1 MLEVYVPA
9 TSANIGPGYDCL
21 GLCLDLFNKFTF
33 EELESGLQFE
43 GCDEAFASEDNLV
56 YKTML
61 FFYDRVK
68 PKKIPKG
75 IKISFENNIPI
86 CRGLGRVGSGL
97 FELGSKWM
105 GHLPGGLGI
114 ATIFACAIFAAISGS
129 SVATAVTIGAM
140 AIPEMLKRG
149 YDRKLVVGSV
159 AAGGTLGIL
168 IPPSIPMILYG
179 TITDESVGK
188 LFMSGVVPGALLT
201 VLFIC
206 YIVFASW
213 DKPREPR
220 SSHAE
225 KMKSLRENIWGLFL
239 PVIII
244 GGIYTGI
251 FTPTEAAA
259 VGTVYALAITFF
271 VYRSVTIQDM
281 PAILRATIKTSC
293 MIFSIMIGAMLFGY
307 ILTILQVPQALM
319 RLVTEG
325 DLNRW
330 IVMLGINIMLLIL
343 GCVLETVS
351 IILITL
357 PMLYPIIKALG
368 FDPIWFNVVLLI
380 NMELALI
387 TPPVGMNLFVIKGIS
402 EDSSIQDIIAGA
414 APFAAIMVF
423 EILLLCFVPEIATW
437 LPSVLK

>member
-1 MLEVYVPA
+1 MILAGFSLFIIFLLVIGMPVAFTLSVAGILGIIQFVDVSFLSQVPVIA
-9 TSANIGPGYDCL
+9 
-21 GLCLDLFNKFTF
+21 
-33 EELESGLQFE
+33 
-43 GCDEAFASEDNLV
+43 
-56 YKTML
+56 YKTLDSYVLTSVPLYILMSQIML
-61 FFYDRVK
+61 T
-68 PKKIPKG
+68 
-75 IKISFENNIPI
+75 
-86 CRGLGRVGSGL
+86 GRVGSGL

-225 KMKSLRENIWGLFL
+225 KMKSLRENVWGLFL

-368 FDPIWFNVVLLI
+368 FDPIWLNVVLLI

>member
-1 MLEVYVPA
+1 MILAGFSLFIIFLLV
-9 TSANIGPGYDCL
+9 IGMPV
-21 GLCLDLFNKFTF
+21 
-33 EELESGLQFE
+33 
-43 GCDEAFASEDNLV
+43 AFALSVAGILGIIQFVDVSFLSQV
-56 YKTML
+56 PVIAYKTLDSYVLTSVPLYILMSQIML
-61 FFYDRVK
+61 T
-68 PKKIPKG
+68 
-75 IKISFENNIPI
+75 
-86 CRGLGRVGSGL
+86 GRVGSGL

-351 IILITL
+351 IILIIL

>member
-1 MLEVYVPA
+1 MILAGFSLFIIFLLVIGMPVAFTLSVAGILGIIQFVDVSFLSQVPVIA
-9 TSANIGPGYDCL
+9 
-21 GLCLDLFNKFTF
+21 
-33 EELESGLQFE
+33 
-43 GCDEAFASEDNLV
+43 
-56 YKTML
+56 YKTLDSYVLTSVPLYILMSQIML
-61 FFYDRVK
+61 T
-68 PKKIPKG
+68 
-75 IKISFENNIPI
+75 
-86 CRGLGRVGSGL
+86 GRVGSGL

-140 AIPEMLKRG
+140 AMPEMLKRG

-351 IILITL
+351 IILIIL

>member
-1 MLEVYVPA
+1 MILAGFSLFIIFLLVIGMPVAFTLSVAGILGIIQFVDVSFLSQVPVIA
-9 TSANIGPGYDCL
+9 
-21 GLCLDLFNKFTF
+21 
-33 EELESGLQFE
+33 
-43 GCDEAFASEDNLV
+43 
-56 YKTML
+56 YKTLDSYVLTSVPLYILMSQIML
-61 FFYDRVK
+61 T
-68 PKKIPKG
+68 
-75 IKISFENNIPI
+75 
-86 CRGLGRVGSGL
+86 GRVGSGL

-351 IILITL
+351 IILIIL

-368 FDPIWFNVVLLI
+368 FAPIWFNVVLLI

>member
-1 MLEVYVPA
+1 MILAGFSLFIIFLLVIGMPVAFTLSVAGILGIIQFVDVSFLSQVPVIA
-9 TSANIGPGYDCL
+9 
-21 GLCLDLFNKFTF
+21 
-33 EELESGLQFE
+33 
-43 GCDEAFASEDNLV
+43 
-56 YKTML
+56 YKTLDSYVLTSVPLYILMSQIML
-61 FFYDRVK
+61 T
-68 PKKIPKG
+68 
-75 IKISFENNIPI
+75 
-86 CRGLGRVGSGL
+86 GRVGSGL

-140 AIPEMLKRG
+140 ASPEMLKRG

-351 IILITL
+351 IILIIL

>member
-1 MLEVYVPA
+1 MILAGFSLFIIFLLVIGMPVAFTLSVAGILGIIQFVDVSFLSQVPVIAYQTLDSYVLTSVPLYILMSQIML
-9 TSANIGPGYDCL
+9 T
-21 GLCLDLFNKFTF
+21 
-33 EELESGLQFE
+33 
-43 GCDEAFASEDNLV
+43 
-56 YKTML
+56 
-61 FFYDRVK
+61 
-68 PKKIPKG
+68 
-75 IKISFENNIPI
+75 
-86 CRGLGRVGSGL
+86 GRVGSGL

>member
-1 MLEVYVPA
+1 MILAGFSLFIIFLLVIGMPVAFTLSVAGILGIIQFVDVSFLSQVPVIA
-9 TSANIGPGYDCL
+9 
-21 GLCLDLFNKFTF
+21 
-33 EELESGLQFE
+33 
-43 GCDEAFASEDNLV
+43 
-56 YKTML
+56 YKTLDSYVLTSVPLYILMSQIML
-61 FFYDRVK
+61 T
-68 PKKIPKG
+68 
-75 IKISFENNIPI
+75 
-86 CRGLGRVGSGL
+86 GRVGSGL

-140 AIPEMLKRG
+140 AIPEMLKRS

-402 EDSSIQDIIAGA
+402 EDSCIQDIIAGA

>member
-1 MLEVYVPA
+1 MILTGFSLFIIFLLVIGMPVAFTLSVAGILGIIQFVDVSFLSQVPVIA
-9 TSANIGPGYDCL
+9 
-21 GLCLDLFNKFTF
+21 
-33 EELESGLQFE
+33 
-43 GCDEAFASEDNLV
+43 
-56 YKTML
+56 YKTLDSYVLTSVPLYILMSQIML
-61 FFYDRVK
+61 T
-68 PKKIPKG
+68 
-75 IKISFENNIPI
+75 
-86 CRGLGRVGSGL
+86 GRVGSGL

>member
-1 MLEVYVPA
+1 MILAGFSLFIIFLLVIGMPVAFTLSVAGILGIIQFVDVSFLSQVPVIA
-9 TSANIGPGYDCL
+9 
-21 GLCLDLFNKFTF
+21 
-33 EELESGLQFE
+33 
-43 GCDEAFASEDNLV
+43 
-56 YKTML
+56 YKTLDSYVLTSVPLYILMSQIML
-61 FFYDRVK
+61 T
-68 PKKIPKG
+68 
-75 IKISFENNIPI
+75 
-86 CRGLGRVGSGL
+86 GRVGSGL

-213 DKPREPR
+213 DRPREPR

-368 FDPIWFNVVLLI
+368 FDPIWFNVVLLV

-402 EDSSIQDIIAGA
+402 GDSSIQDIIAGA

>member
-1 MLEVYVPA
+1 MILAGFSLFIIFLLVIGMPVAFTLSVAGILGIIQFVDVSFLSQVPVIA
-9 TSANIGPGYDCL
+9 
-21 GLCLDLFNKFTF
+21 
-33 EELESGLQFE
+33 
-43 GCDEAFASEDNLV
+43 
-56 YKTML
+56 YKTLDSYVLTSVPLYILMSQIML
-61 FFYDRVK
+61 T
-68 PKKIPKG
+68 
-75 IKISFENNIPI
+75 
-86 CRGLGRVGSGL
+86 GRVGSGL

-159 AAGGTLGIL
+159 SAGGTLGIL

>member
-1 MLEVYVPA
+1 MILAGFSLFIIFLLVIGMPVAFTLSVAGILGIIQFVDVSFLSQVPVIA
-9 TSANIGPGYDCL
+9 
-21 GLCLDLFNKFTF
+21 
-33 EELESGLQFE
+33 
-43 GCDEAFASEDNLV
+43 
-56 YKTML
+56 YKTLDSYVLTSVPLYILMSQIML
-61 FFYDRVK
+61 T
-68 PKKIPKG
+68 
-75 IKISFENNIPI
+75 
-86 CRGLGRVGSGL
+86 GRVGSGL

-368 FDPIWFNVVLLI
+368 FDPIWFNVVLLS

>member
-1 MLEVYVPA
+1 MILAGFSLFIIFLLVIGMPVAFTLSVAGILGIIQFVDVSFLSQVPVIA
-9 TSANIGPGYDCL
+9 
-21 GLCLDLFNKFTF
+21 
-33 EELESGLQFE
+33 
-43 GCDEAFASEDNLV
+43 
-56 YKTML
+56 YKTLDSYVLTSVPLYILMSQIML
-61 FFYDRVK
+61 T
-68 PKKIPKG
+68 
-75 IKISFENNIPI
+75 
-86 CRGLGRVGSGL
+86 GRVGSGL
-97 FELGSKWM
+97 FELGSKWT

>member
-1 MLEVYVPA
+1 MILAGFSLFIIFLLVIGMPVAFTLSVAGILGIIQFVDVSFLSQVPVIA
-9 TSANIGPGYDCL
+9 
-21 GLCLDLFNKFTF
+21 
-33 EELESGLQFE
+33 
-43 GCDEAFASEDNLV
+43 
-56 YKTML
+56 YKTLDSYVLTSIPLYILMSQIML
-61 FFYDRVK
+61 T
-68 PKKIPKG
+68 
-75 IKISFENNIPI
+75 
-86 CRGLGRVGSGL
+86 GRVGSGL

>member
-1 MLEVYVPA
+1 MILAGFSLFIIFLLVIGMPVAFTLSVAGILGIIQFVDVSFLSQVPVIA
-9 TSANIGPGYDCL
+9 
-21 GLCLDLFNKFTF
+21 
-33 EELESGLQFE
+33 
-43 GCDEAFASEDNLV
+43 
-56 YKTML
+56 YKTLDSYVLTSVPLYILMSQIML
-61 FFYDRVK
+61 T
-68 PKKIPKG
+68 
-75 IKISFENNIPI
+75 
-86 CRGLGRVGSGL
+86 GRVGSGL

-168 IPPSIPMILYG
+168 IPPSIPMILSG

>member
-1 MLEVYVPA
+1 MILAGFSLFIIFLLVIGMPVAFTLSVAGILGIIQFVDVSFLSQVPVIA
-9 TSANIGPGYDCL
+9 
-21 GLCLDLFNKFTF
+21 
-33 EELESGLQFE
+33 
-43 GCDEAFASEDNLV
+43 
-56 YKTML
+56 YKTLDSYVLTSVPLYILMSQIML
-61 FFYDRVK
+61 T
-68 PKKIPKG
+68 
-75 IKISFENNIPI
+75 
-86 CRGLGRVGSGL
+86 GRVGSGL
-97 FELGSKWM
+97 FELGSKLM
-105 GHLPGGLGI
+105 GHLPVVLGI

>member
-1 MLEVYVPA
+1 MILAGFSLFIIFLLVIGMPVAFTLSVAGILGIIQFVDVSFLSQVPVIA
-9 TSANIGPGYDCL
+9 
-21 GLCLDLFNKFTF
+21 
-33 EELESGLQFE
+33 
-43 GCDEAFASEDNLV
+43 
-56 YKTML
+56 YKTLDSYVLTSVPLYILMSQIML
-61 FFYDRVK
+61 T
-68 PKKIPKG
+68 
-75 IKISFENNIPI
+75 
-86 CRGLGRVGSGL
+86 GRVGSGL
-97 FELGSKWM
+97 FELGSMWM

-351 IILITL
+351 IILIIL

>member
-1 MLEVYVPA
+1 MILAGFSLFIIFLLVIGMPVAFTLSVAGILGIIQFVDVSFLSQVPVIA
-9 TSANIGPGYDCL
+9 
-21 GLCLDLFNKFTF
+21 
-33 EELESGLQFE
+33 
-43 GCDEAFASEDNLV
+43 
-56 YKTML
+56 YKTLDSYVLTSVPLYILMSQIML
-61 FFYDRVK
+61 T
-68 PKKIPKG
+68 
-75 IKISFENNIPI
+75 
-86 CRGLGRVGSGL
+86 GRVGSGL

-213 DKPREPR
+213 DKPRGPR
-220 SSHAE
+220 SSHSE

>member
-1 MLEVYVPA
+1 MILAGFSLFIIFLLVIGMPVAFTLSVAGILGIIQFVDVSFLSQVPVIA
-9 TSANIGPGYDCL
+9 
-21 GLCLDLFNKFTF
+21 
-33 EELESGLQFE
+33 
-43 GCDEAFASEDNLV
+43 
-56 YKTML
+56 YKTLDSYVLTSVPLYILMSQIML
-61 FFYDRVK
+61 T
-68 PKKIPKG
+68 
-75 IKISFENNIPI
+75 
-86 CRGLGRVGSGL
+86 GRVGSGL

-293 MIFSIMIGAMLFGY
+293 MSFSIMIGAMLFGY

>member
-1 MLEVYVPA
+1 MILAGFSLFIIFLLVIGMPVAFTLSVAGILGIIQFVDVSFLSQVPVIA
-9 TSANIGPGYDCL
+9 
-21 GLCLDLFNKFTF
+21 
-33 EELESGLQFE
+33 
-43 GCDEAFASEDNLV
+43 
-56 YKTML
+56 YKTLDSYVLTSVPLYILMSQIML
-61 FFYDRVK
+61 T
-68 PKKIPKG
+68 
-75 IKISFENNIPI
+75 
-86 CRGLGRVGSGL
+86 GRVGSGL

-206 YIVFASW
+206 YIVFAFW

-351 IILITL
+351 IILIIL

>member
-1 MLEVYVPA
+1 MILAGFSLFIIFLLVIGMPVAFTLSVAGILGIIQFVDVSFLSQVPVIA
-9 TSANIGPGYDCL
+9 
-21 GLCLDLFNKFTF
+21 
-33 EELESGLQFE
+33 
-43 GCDEAFASEDNLV
+43 
-56 YKTML
+56 YKTLDSYVLTSVPLYILMSQIML
-61 FFYDRVK
+61 T
-68 PKKIPKG
+68 
-75 IKISFENNIPI
+75 
-86 CRGLGRVGSGL
+86 GRVGSGL

-105 GHLPGGLGI
+105 AHLPGGLGI

>member
-1 MLEVYVPA
+1 MILAGFSLFIIFLLVIGMPVAFTLSVAGILGIIQFVDVSFLSQVPVIA
-9 TSANIGPGYDCL
+9 
-21 GLCLDLFNKFTF
+21 
-33 EELESGLQFE
+33 
-43 GCDEAFASEDNLV
+43 
-56 YKTML
+56 YKTLDSYVLTSVPLYILMSQIML
-61 FFYDRVK
+61 T
-68 PKKIPKG
+68 
-75 IKISFENNIPI
+75 
-86 CRGLGRVGSGL
+86 GRVGSGL

-188 LFMSGVVPGALLT
+188 LFMSGVVSGALLT

>member
-1 MLEVYVPA
+1 MILAGFSLFIIFLLVIGMPVAFTLSVAGILGIIQFVDVSFLSQVPVIA
-9 TSANIGPGYDCL
+9 
-21 GLCLDLFNKFTF
+21 
-33 EELESGLQFE
+33 
-43 GCDEAFASEDNLV
+43 
-56 YKTML
+56 YKTLDSYVLTSVPLYILMSQIML
-61 FFYDRVK
+61 T
-68 PKKIPKG
+68 
-75 IKISFENNIPI
+75 
-86 CRGLGRVGSGL
+86 GRVGSGL

-251 FTPTEAAA
+251 STPTEAAA

>member
-1 MLEVYVPA
+1 MILAGFSLFIIFLLV
-9 TSANIGPGYDCL
+9 IGMPVAFTLSVAGIL
-21 GLCLDLFNKFTF
+21 GII
-33 EELESGLQFE
+33 QFV
-43 GCDEAFASEDNLV
+43 DVSFLSQVSVIA
-56 YKTML
+56 YKTLDSYVLTSVPLYILMSQIML
-61 FFYDRVK
+61 T
-68 PKKIPKG
+68 
-75 IKISFENNIPI
+75 
-86 CRGLGRVGSGL
+86 GRVGSGL

-351 IILITL
+351 IILIIL

>member
-1 MLEVYVPA
+1 MILAGFSLFIIILLVIGMPVAFTLTIAGILGIIQFIDLSTLSQVPVIA
-9 TSANIGPGYDCL
+9 
-21 GLCLDLFNKFTF
+21 
-33 EELESGLQFE
+33 
-43 GCDEAFASEDNLV
+43 
-56 YKTML
+56 YKTLDSYVLTSVPLYILMSQIML
-61 FFYDRVK
+61 TGK
-68 PKKIPKG
+68 
-75 IKISFENNIPI
+75 
-86 CRGLGRVGSGL
+86 VGSGL

-201 VLFIC
+201 LAFVA
-206 YIVFASW
+206 YIVIDSW
-213 DKPREPR
+213 NKPRE
-220 SSHAE
+220 E
-225 KMKSLRENIWGLFL
+225 KASMEEKLKALRENFWGLLL

-244 GGIYTGI
+244 GGIYTGV

-259 VGTVYALAITFF
+259 VGTIYALVITFF
-271 VYRSVTIQDM
+271 VYRSLSVSDM
-281 PAILRATIKTSC
+281 PGILRSTIKTSC
-293 MIFSIMIGAMLFGY
+293 MIFAIMVGAMLFGY
-307 ILTILQVPQALM
+307 ILTVLQVPQALM
-319 RLVTEG
+319 SLVTEG
-325 DLNRW
+325 HMNRW
-330 IVMLGINIMLLIL
+330 VILIGINIVLLIL

-402 EDSSIQDIIAGA
+402 EDSSIQDIIAGS
-414 APFAAIMVF
+414 APFALIMLA
-423 EILLLCFVPEIATW
+423 EIALLCFFPGIATW

>member
-1 MLEVYVPA
+1 MILAGFSLFIIFLLVIGMPVAFTLSVAGILGIIQFVDVSFLSQVPVIA
-9 TSANIGPGYDCL
+9 
-21 GLCLDLFNKFTF
+21 
-33 EELESGLQFE
+33 
-43 GCDEAFASEDNLV
+43 
-56 YKTML
+56 YKTLDSYVLTSVPLYILMSQIML
-61 FFYDRVK
+61 T
-68 PKKIPKG
+68 
-75 IKISFENNIPI
+75 
-86 CRGLGRVGSGL
+86 GRVGSGL

-188 LFMSGVVPGALLT
+188 LFMSGVGPGALLT

>member
-1 MLEVYVPA
+1 MILAGFSLFIIFLLVIGMPVAFTLSVAGILGIIQFVDVSFLSQVPVIA
-9 TSANIGPGYDCL
+9 
-21 GLCLDLFNKFTF
+21 
-33 EELESGLQFE
+33 
-43 GCDEAFASEDNLV
+43 
-56 YKTML
+56 YKTLDSYVLTSVPLYILMSQIML
-61 FFYDRVK
+61 T
-68 PKKIPKG
+68 
-75 IKISFENNIPI
+75 
-86 CRGLGRVGSGL
+86 GRVGSGL

-140 AIPEMLKRG
+140 AIPEMLKRS

-330 IVMLGINIMLLIL
+330 IVMLGINIMMLIL

-387 TPPVGMNLFVIKGIS
+387 TPPVGMNLFVIRGIS

>member
-1 MLEVYVPA
+1 MILAGFSLFIIFLLVIGMPVAFTLSVAGILGIIQFVDVSFLSQVPVIA
-9 TSANIGPGYDCL
+9 
-21 GLCLDLFNKFTF
+21 
-33 EELESGLQFE
+33 
-43 GCDEAFASEDNLV
+43 
-56 YKTML
+56 YKTLDSYVLTSVPLYILMSQIML
-61 FFYDRVK
+61 T
-68 PKKIPKG
+68 
-75 IKISFENNIPI
+75 
-86 CRGLGRVGSGL
+86 GRVGSGL

-213 DKPREPR
+213 DRPREPR

-402 EDSSIQDIIAGA
+402 GDSSIQDIIAGA

>member
-1 MLEVYVPA
+1 MILAGFSLFIIFLLVIGMPVAFTLSVAGILGIIQFVDVSFLSQVPVIA
-9 TSANIGPGYDCL
+9 
-21 GLCLDLFNKFTF
+21 
-33 EELESGLQFE
+33 
-43 GCDEAFASEDNLV
+43 
-56 YKTML
+56 YKTLDSYVLTSVPLYILMSQIML
-61 FFYDRVK
+61 T
-68 PKKIPKG
+68 
-75 IKISFENNIPI
+75 
-86 CRGLGRVGSGL
+86 GRVGSGL

-225 KMKSLRENIWGLFL
+225 KMKTLRENIWGLFL

-351 IILITL
+351 IILITI

>member
-1 MLEVYVPA
+1 MILAGFSLFIIFLLVIGMPVAFTLSVAGTLGIIQFVDVSFLSQVPVIA
-9 TSANIGPGYDCL
+9 
-21 GLCLDLFNKFTF
+21 
-33 EELESGLQFE
+33 
-43 GCDEAFASEDNLV
+43 
-56 YKTML
+56 YKTLDSYVLTSVPLYILMSQIML
-61 FFYDRVK
+61 T
-68 PKKIPKG
+68 
-75 IKISFENNIPI
+75 
-86 CRGLGRVGSGL
+86 GRVGSGL

-259 VGTVYALAITFF
+259 VGAVYALAITFF

-281 PAILRATIKTSC
+281 PGILRATIKTSC

>member
-1 MLEVYVPA
+1 MILAGFSLFIIFLLVIGMPVAFTLSVAGILGIIQFVDVSFLSQVPVIA
-9 TSANIGPGYDCL
+9 
-21 GLCLDLFNKFTF
+21 
-33 EELESGLQFE
+33 
-43 GCDEAFASEDNLV
+43 
-56 YKTML
+56 YKTLDSYVLTSVPLYILMSQIML
-61 FFYDRVK
+61 T
-68 PKKIPKG
+68 
-75 IKISFENNIPI
+75 
-86 CRGLGRVGSGL
+86 GRVGSGL

-368 FDPIWFNVVLLI
+368 FDPSWFNVVLLI

>member
-1 MLEVYVPA
+1 MILAGFSLFIIFLLVIGMPVAFTLSVAGILGIIQFVDVSFLSQVPVI
-9 TSANIGPGYDCL
+9 S
-21 GLCLDLFNKFTF
+21 
-33 EELESGLQFE
+33 
-43 GCDEAFASEDNLV
+43 
-56 YKTML
+56 YKTLDSYVLTSVPLYILMSQIML
-61 FFYDRVK
+61 T
-68 PKKIPKG
+68 
-75 IKISFENNIPI
+75 
-86 CRGLGRVGSGL
+86 GRVGSGL

-351 IILITL
+351 IILIIL